1 MLLLRW
7 TVYTEIELAGDTS
20 SELTSVNLPWIV
32 GATEKRASLQVCARA
47 CDAGYQQQLSVSM
60 RQINPVQCTDQ
71 KFISSRV
78 ALCVWIHNAYVW
90 WRILRR
96 YLRLCV
102 MCVAFPSSGLVQ
114 AMSEMILRGLSETP
128 GLSLSTQPTLG

>member
-1 MLLLRW
+1 
-7 TVYTEIELAGDTS
+7 
-20 SELTSVNLPWIV
+20 
-32 GATEKRASLQVCARA
+32 
-47 CDAGYQQQLSVSM
+47 M
-60 RQINPVQCTDQ
+60 RQINPVQRTDQ

-102 MCVAFPSSGLVQ
+102 MCVAFPS
-114 AMSEMILRGLSETP
+114 EMILRGLSETP